1 MASEANGK
9 VVINEEV
16 IGINGEKLSP
26 KEIKITNKNESY
38 LIDVE
43 SSLNNGVIEISLEDI
58 KEGLSSIMLNYENE
72 ENTFQT
78 QIIYMFQK

>member
-1 MASEANGK
+1 MANEANGK
-9 VVINEEV
+9 VVISEDV

-26 KEIKITNKNESY
+26 KEIKITNKSESY

-43 SSLNNGVIEISLEDI
+43 SSLNNGAIEINLKNI
-58 KEGLSSIMLNYENE
+58 KTGLSSIMIDYENE

-78 QIIYMFQK
+78 QTIYMIQK